1 MLYKEF
7 LTCEGMTAS
16 NTKDNSLRAKIKQE
30 DGNQQPNVF
39 LTNFHVFILHC
50 KLLLPHVGRL

>member
-7 LTCEGMTAS
+7 LTCKGMTAS

-30 DGNQQPNVF
+30 DGNQ
-39 LTNFHVFILHC
+39 
-50 KLLLPHVGRL
+50 